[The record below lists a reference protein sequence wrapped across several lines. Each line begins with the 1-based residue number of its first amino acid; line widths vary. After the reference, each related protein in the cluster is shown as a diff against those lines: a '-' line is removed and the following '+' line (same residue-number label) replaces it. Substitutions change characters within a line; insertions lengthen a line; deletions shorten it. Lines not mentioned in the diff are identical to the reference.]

1 MKLQDY
7 ISEFLLYARKERG
20 FSNGTVANY
29 EQDLSLFVEFLENEF
44 PEGLADISQIDLI
57 VLRAY
62 LSRLLFSGY
71 KVSTIHTKIAAV
83 RSFFKFLFRIG
94 AIETNYTKYLKL
106 PKLHKK
112 FPSFLDFAQANKAL
126 SLPDKDTILG
136 RRDLAILEL
145 LYATGIRRAELVGL
159 NLRDVDIEM
168 MRVKVLGKG
177 NKERFVPFGQ
187 AARNAIRDYL
197 SLSRPKLAKN
207 SDEKAFFLSRDGN
220 RISPRQVYNIVRKYL
235 SVVTDGK
242 SSPHVLRHTFATHL
256 LEMGA
261 DIMSV
266 KELLGHESVAT
277 TQIYTHLTIERLA
290 EIYRK
295 SHPRGK

>member
-1 MKLQDY
+1 
-7 ISEFLLYARKERG
+7 
-20 FSNGTVANY
+20 
-29 EQDLSLFVEFLENEF
+29 
-44 PEGLADISQIDLI
+44 
-57 VLRAY
+57 
-62 LSRLLFSGY
+62 
-71 KVSTIHTKIAAV
+71 
-83 RSFFKFLFRIG
+83 
-94 AIETNYTKYLKL
+94 
-106 PKLHKK
+106 
-112 FPSFLDFAQANKAL
+112 
-126 SLPDKDTILG
+126 
-136 RRDLAILEL
+136 
-145 LYATGIRRAELVGL
+145 
-159 NLRDVDIEM
+159 M

-197 SLSRPKLAKN
+197 SLSRPKLTKN